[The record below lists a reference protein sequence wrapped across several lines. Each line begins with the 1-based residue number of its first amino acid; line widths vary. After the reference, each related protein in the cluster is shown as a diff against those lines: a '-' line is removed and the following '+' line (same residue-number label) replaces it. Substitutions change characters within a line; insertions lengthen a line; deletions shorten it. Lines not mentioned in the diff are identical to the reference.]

1 MSIAWEVLQGN
12 SSFDSLT
19 QWPAVRIDTAITL
32 VLDET
37 FPARRRADGVEILSG
52 QSDPICAE
60 TCAYLL
66 ETSASSLVRQ
76 AAISKHV
83 SSALLKRRVE
93 LDPSYLV
100 RAEAEQWATGDRE
113 VGFAEFLR
121 WRHEPK
127 KMPNPHAIQVPFD
140 WDDDPAVLLSEL
152 KKQGVES
159 CLQQLPFLLHHSG
172 KNVRSWAL
180 QQMLEFGTAELC
192 DQAAGLAIDPRHAGW
207 GMIESLVNRLDA
219 VGTTSNSPGVHRSER
234 GNLLAGLAKVLEP
247 RTHSDRAGSAN
258 SGSCGTRKHTTWDR
272 ASRPRSPSQKNCGVR
287 ALPFADRAICG
298 GL

>member
-12 SSFDSLT
+12 RSFDSLT

-100 RAEAEQWATGDRE
+100 RKKALAALPDDFPVAELRAAASDPHWRVRMALIEWIEKTGQTAEAEQWATGDRE

-172 KNVRSWAL
+172 KNVRRQNCATKPQDSQSIL
-180 QQMLEFGTAELC
+180 GT
-192 DQAAGLAIDPRHAGW
+192 P
-207 GMIESLVNRLDA
+207 
-219 VGTTSNSPGVHRSER
+219 VGE
-234 GNLLAGLAKVLEP
+234 
-247 RTHSDRAGSAN
+247 
-258 SGSCGTRKHTTWDR
+258 
-272 ASRPRSPSQKNCGVR
+272 
-287 ALPFADRAICG
+287 
-298 GL
+298 